1 MTLAPATA
9 LGIDQTTGSLEHGK
23 AANDVV
29 WSGDPF
35 EFSSRAEHV
44 FIRGRDVPL
53 TNRQTEL
60 RERYR
65 TLPPAR

>member
-1 MTLAPATA
+1 
-9 LGIDQTTGSLEHGK
+9 
-23 AANDVV
+23 VV